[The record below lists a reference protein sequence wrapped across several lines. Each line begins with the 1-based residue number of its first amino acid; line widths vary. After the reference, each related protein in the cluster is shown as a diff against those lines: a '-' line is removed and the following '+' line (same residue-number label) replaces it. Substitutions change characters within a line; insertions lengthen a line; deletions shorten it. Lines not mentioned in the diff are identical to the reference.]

1 VKKIIL
7 CISLM
12 LFSSLSVAG
21 VIQGY
26 GNTKW
31 GMSPDEVVSAENGKA
46 HILSKPVEYSSWQGK
61 VAIDEVNI
69 GSSKYR
75 VTFLFDRSN
84 QLAQTN
90 VTSYEDK
97 NAGIN
102 SNNFDTLS
110 SLLSQK
116 YGSPGYVEKNKKNI
130 WVLDGTTIE
139 LEHMYMPDIM
149 TEVIITYKPTSRTK
163 KDTEDL

>member
-1 VKKIIL
+1 
-7 CISLM
+7 M

-84 QLAQTN
+84 RLAQTN
-90 VTSYEDK
+90 LTSYEDK

-116 YGSPGYVEKNKKNI
+116 YGSPGYVEKNKKNV